1 MGYDTEFIEQIS
13 DKVDLLEYASQFYDF
28 KRHGE
33 GCWVTSCPNHSD
45 STPSLVIT
53 PSKNMFHCFGCG
65 AGGKILQWK
74 QTYEGCTFQQA
85 VEEVIKL
92 TGISYQ
98 DLKTPEAVKFFKKYN
113 SLLNYKTTKID
124 TSQRKILDPKELDKF
139 ENEYPQEW
147 VDEGISED
155 VLDKY
160 KIRIDRKANRIIYP
174 IYDNDDNLIG
184 FKGRTR
190 FVNFKEMGITKYQ
203 NYTKIGT
210 SDFFVGMKE
219 NRKSILEHGT
229 ILIFEGIKSVM
240 KADDY
245 GYDYSVSAE
254 TSAINEEQQKILIKM
269 GIKNVIIG
277 FDKDVSFWKIK
288 KSCNLLRMFCNVFII
303 YDKYKLLD
311 DKMSPVDKGKEVF
324 VQLLDSAVKI

>member
-1 MGYDTEFIEQIS
+1 MEYDREFIEKIS

-28 KRHGE
+28 KRIGDD
-33 GCWVTSCPNHSD
+33 WVTSCPNHSD
-45 STPSLVIT
+45 STPSLKIT

-74 QTYEGCTFQQA
+74 QTYEHCTFQQA
-85 VEEVIKL
+85 VDEVLKL
-92 TGISYQ
+92 TGISYNE
-98 DLKTPEAVKFFKKYN
+98 LKTPEAVKFFRKYN
-113 SLLNYKTTKID
+113 NAIKYKPTKVD
-124 TSQRKILDPKELDKF
+124 TSQRKVLDIKELEKF
-139 ENEYPQEW
+139 DNEYPDEW

-160 KIRIDRKANRIIYP
+160 NIRIDKKANRIIYP

-190 FVNFKEMGITKYQ
+190 FVNFKEIGITKYQ

-210 SDFFVGMKE
+210 TDFFVGMKE
-219 NRKSILEHGT
+219 NRKSVLEHNT

-240 KADDY
+240 KADMF
-245 GYDYSVSAE
+245 GYDYSVAAE
-254 TSAINEEQQKILIKM
+254 TSALNEEQQKIIIKM

-277 FDKDVSFWKIK
+277 FDKDVSISKIK
-288 KSCNLLRMFCNVFII
+288 KSCNLLRMFCNVFVI
-303 YDKYKLLD
+303 YDRHRLLD

-324 VQLLDSAVKI
+324 LQLLDSMIKI